1 MRVVANPPL
10 RLGQAQRGRETQ
22 RRTRHYNGPVFQLSA
37 GALDENGRSV
47 RLKQWRVEHGTTRTA
62 ERGRSGRDRVRIAC
76 APSAEFPAADPL
88 AEIAERVCG
97 VRRILRPA
105 AGGYAFRLLGNL
117 QDAEDVVQ
125 EVFVRAFSDRSKR
138 TEVTAV
144 GPYLYRAVANA
155 CTDVLRKR
163 SRAEVFCEEV
173 DMSQL
178 LGKSQGPRE
187 AAEAAEALRRAEA
200 LLGRLPK
207 DQAEAI
213 RLRVFD
219 ELRLKEIA
227 GVMGCPIDTVCSRL
241 RYGFQKL
248 RSLIVKEPE

>member
-1 MRVVANPPL
+1 MAQPEPRSVDDPGETVSGLRALPLPSSPPQIPWPKS
-10 RLGQAQRGRETQ
+10 RSEFAAFVESYAQR
-22 RRTRHYNGPVFQLSA
+22 
-37 GALDENGRSV
+37 
-47 RLKQWRVEHGTTRTA
+47 
-62 ERGRSGRDRVRIAC
+62 
-76 APSAEFPAADPL
+76 L
-88 AEIAERVCG
+88 AR
-97 VRRILRPA
+97 
-105 AGGYAFRLLGNL
+105 YAFRLLGNL

-227 GVMGCPIDTVCSRL
+227 GVMGCPVDTVCSRL